1 LQSQLF
7 SDGSSSFLSGG
18 LDDGGVGG
26 GGSSG
31 LGLSLSGG
39 LNSGDGVSDS
49 GGINSLGVVATSGE
63 TEHTSDSKGKDN
75 FLHFN
80 LIF

>member
-7 SDGSSSFLSGG
+7 SNGSSLLGNG
-18 LDDGGVGG
+18 LNGGGVGG

-31 LGLSLSGG
+31 LGLSLGSS
-39 LNSGDGVSDS
+39 LNSGDRIGDS
-49 GGINSLGVVATSGE
+49 GGINSLSVVVASNE

-75 FLHFN
+75 FLHFFN
-80 LIF
+80 FF

>member
-7 SDGSSSFLSGG
+7 SDGSSLLGNG
-18 LDDGGVGG
+18 LNGDGVG

-31 LGLSLSGG
+31 LGLSLGSS
-39 LNSGDGVSDS
+39 LNSGDRIGDS
-49 GGINSLGVVATSGE
+49 GGINSLSVVVASNE

-75 FLHFN
+75 FLHFFN
-80 LIF
+80 FF